1 MRNTPL
7 VDYRIA
13 TLFSYVQRAVDD
25 RIRIVISR
33 TWIVLDRTETS
44 VAIEALVRILFSL
57 LIVDDSFLLIDR

>member
-1 MRNTPL
+1 MRNTPH

-57 LIVDDSFLLIDR
+57 LIVDDSLLLVDR